1 MQLFQFTP
9 YIAIEIAFLGSLT
22 LVMELLSSTEG
33 DLDLHQIAP
42 EIDRGGDEGEALL
55 LHLAP
60 QAFDFLLMGQ
70 EAAGALYLVVM
81 NVAVR
86 IRLDVQRHERQ
97 RVPLDGHIGV
107 GEAEAPLAY
116 ALHLG
121 TDECD
126 AALKVFDDLVVEV
139 RLFVLLQQLVVRF
152 VVFHLFIPGDAYA
165 DLVAAGLGRHRPDT
179 LGGNGGAVAEITAPL
194 HDGRRC
200 EGEGGMEI
208 LRFIVIKEPGQGNE
222 RSVGDL
228 PYPAEEH
235 RWGSG

>member
-1 MQLFQFTP
+1 
-9 YIAIEIAFLGSLT
+9 
-22 LVMELLSSTEG
+22 MELLSSTEG

-97 RVPLDGHIGV
+97 RVPLDGHR
-107 GEAEAPLAY
+107 ESAKLRRLAY

-121 TDECD
+121 T
-126 AALKVFDDLVVEV
+126 
-139 RLFVLLQQLVVRF
+139 
-152 VVFHLFIPGDAYA
+152 
-165 DLVAAGLGRHRPDT
+165 
-179 LGGNGGAVAEITAPL
+179 
-194 HDGRRC
+194 GRRC
-200 EGEGGMEI
+200 ALEVLI
-208 LRFIVIKEPGQGNE
+208 T
-222 RSVGDL
+222 SC
-228 PYPAEEH
+228 
-235 RWGSG
+235 